1 MFTTVTVLVRE
12 YRYCFF
18 LSVSP
23 LTPFIRRVQKNG
35 AFVRKALKG
44 RCIYSFFLIFPF

>member
-18 LSVSP
+18 CPFPLSP
-23 LTPFIRRVQKNG
+23 LSLDEFKKNG

-44 RCIYSFFLIFPF
+44 RCIYSFF